1 MKNLY
6 IISEVLFDYSG
17 GIVII
22 IATNLDECRSLFAES
37 FRASIYL
44 KEFDEAI
51 EGNYYKVIQVNDNE
65 ESRIVKYL
73 HGNCR

>member
-22 IATNLDECRSLFAES
+22 IATNLDECRLLFAES
-37 FRASIYL
+37 FRAPILL

-51 EGNYYKVIQVNDNE
+51 EGNYYKVIPVNDNE
-65 ESRIVKYL
+65 ESRIVEYL
-73 HGNCR
+73 HGNC